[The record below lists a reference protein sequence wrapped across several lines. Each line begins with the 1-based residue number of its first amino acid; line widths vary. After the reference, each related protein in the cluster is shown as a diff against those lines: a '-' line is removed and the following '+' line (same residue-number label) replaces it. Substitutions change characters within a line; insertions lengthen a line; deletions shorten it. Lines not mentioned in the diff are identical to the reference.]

1 MRIVYLM
8 AALIGV
14 SAAHA
19 GDVYVSRDATGNIV
33 YTDTPQT
40 IPAKKIGVAST
51 PQDDADADARA
62 QAEMEQYQA
71 QVQAANAAD
80 AKQAAAKQASQQT
93 AEQQAQQCAAAR
105 ERYRKAMEGH
115 RLYEQGP
122 NGERIYLDSD
132 QIDATRQS
140 AKKAMDQLCNAQ
152 PSQ

>member
-8 AALIGV
+8 AALSIV
-14 SAAHA
+14 ATAHA
-19 GDVYVSRDATGNIV
+19 GDVYVSRDANGNIV

-62 QAEMEQYQA
+62 QADQEQYQA
-71 QVQAANAAD
+71 QIQAANAAD
-80 AKQAAAKQASQQT
+80 ARQAAAQQASQQS

-105 ERYRKAMEGH
+105 ERYQKVMEAH

-132 QIDATRQS
+132 QIDASRQS
-140 AKKAMDQLCNAQ
+140 AKQAVDQLCNGT
-152 PSQ
+152 PPK

>member
-19 GDVYVSRDATGNIV
+19 GDVYVSRDANGNIV

-80 AKQAAAKQASQQT
+80 AKQAAARQASQQT

-105 ERYRKAMEGH
+105 ERYQKTMEAH

>member
-8 AALIGV
+8 AALSIV
-14 SAAHA
+14 ATAHA
-19 GDVYVSRDATGNIV
+19 GDVYVSRDADGNIV

-62 QAEMEQYQA
+62 QADQEQYQA
-71 QVQAANAAD
+71 QIQAANAAD
-80 AKQAAAKQASQQT
+80 AKQAAAQQASQQS

-105 ERYRKAMEGH
+105 ERYQQMMEAH

-132 QIDATRQS
+132 QIDASRQS
-140 AKKAMDQLCNAQ
+140 AKQAVDQLCNSKPQ
-152 PSQ
+152 Q

>member
-8 AALIGV
+8 AALSIV
-14 SAAHA
+14 ATAHA
-19 GDVYVSRDATGNIV
+19 GDVYVSRDANGNVV

-62 QAEMEQYQA
+62 QADQEQYQA
-71 QVQAANAAD
+71 QIQAANAAD
-80 AKQAAAKQASQQT
+80 ARQAAAQQASRQST
-93 AEQQAQQCAAAR
+93 EQQAQQCAAAR
-105 ERYRKAMEGH
+105 ERYQKVMDAH

-132 QIDATRQS
+132 QIDASRQS
-140 AKKAMDQLCNAQ
+140 AKQAVDQLCNGT
-152 PSQ
+152 PPK

>member
-8 AALIGV
+8 AALSIV
-14 SAAHA
+14 ATAHA
-19 GDVYVSRDATGNIV
+19 GDVYVSRDANGNIV

-62 QAEMEQYQA
+62 QADQEQYQA
-71 QVQAANAAD
+71 QIQAANAAD
-80 AKQAAAKQASQQT
+80 AKQAAAQQAGKQS

-105 ERYRKAMEGH
+105 ERYQKMMEAH

-122 NGERIYLDSD
+122 NGERTYLDSD
-132 QIDATRQS
+132 QIDASRQS
-140 AKKAMDQLCNAQ
+140 AKQAVDQLCNSKPQ
-152 PSQ
+152 Q